1 MNQLN
6 LEFRWRLLA
15 MAFLL
20 GLLAMVQAPNAAAQG
35 VAMVTD
41 VSGRV
46 AGLTPAA
53 ILSDVPA
60 DARVQ
65 VEAGAQLVVIYLQS
79 GDEYTFTGPSQILFH
94 ASEPQVLSGAQP
106 QKKSSPLAKGG
117 KVTIKPIAV
126 SQAAYVMR
134 GGRPSARI
142 KLLTLS
148 GTRTLETAPE
158 FRWQEIELGV
168 NYHFEITDDTGKSL
182 YETEV
187 QRSSL
192 RLPESMQL
200 REGVGYTWEVSARS
214 PDGRR
219 YVSTGDF
226 SVADRDVRAQ
236 AQALRPAPSA
246 PVSERVAY
254 AAWLEQAELRD
265 EARKY
270 WRALAQERPDDAKL
284 KVLAAE

>member
-6 LEFRWRLLA
+6 LKFRWRAFAIGLLLA
-15 MAFLL
+15 A
-20 GLLAMVQAPNAAAQG
+20 QAIFTAPSAGAQG

-41 VSGRV
+41 LSGRV
-46 AGLTPAA
+46 AGPGPVA
-53 ILSDVPA
+53 ILSEIPA

-65 VEAGAQLVVIYLQS
+65 VEAGAQLVVIYFQS
-79 GDEYTFTGPSQILFH
+79 GDEYTFSGPSQIQFR
-94 ASEPQVLSGAQP
+94 AGEPQVLSGAQP
-106 QKKSSPLAKGG
+106 QTRASPLANGG
-117 KVTIKPIAV
+117 KVTIKPVALG
-126 SQAAYVMR
+126 QAAYVMR
-134 GGRPSARI
+134 GRRPSARI

-158 FRWQEIELGV
+158 FRWQEIEPGV
-168 NYHFEITDDTGKSL
+168 KCRFELTDDTGRSL
-182 YETEV
+182 YEAELE
-187 QRSSL
+187 RLSL
-192 RLPESMQL
+192 TLPESVRLQ
-200 REGVGYTWEVSARS
+200 EGVAYTWEVSTRT

-226 SVADRDVRAQ
+226 SVAGGELRAQ
-236 AQALRPAPSA
+236 AQALRPAIAA

-270 WRALAQERPDDAKL
+270 WRTLAQERPDDARL
-284 KVLAAE
+284 KTLAE